1 MIAYRITR
9 RPFADLTGAG
19 GRLFEGRCNPKGVA
33 TIYCSEHVS
42 LSALEILVHL
52 QQDQVPNDYVLMT
65 IDIPSNVVPLEGLP
79 EQLKEESPLR
89 ERHAAW
95 AVTSVIIPQ
104 ERNVILFPENR
115 DFRASVVRIDAF
127 TFDPRLINRL
137 RVQ

>member
-9 RPFADLTGAG
+9 RPFADLSGAG
-19 GRLFEGRCNPKGVA
+19 GRFFEGRCNPKGVA

-42 LSALEILVHL
+42 LSGLEILVHL
-52 QQDQVPNDYVLMT
+52 QQDQVPDDYVVMT
-65 IDIPSNVVPLEGLP
+65 IDIQGSVAPLVGLA
-79 EQLKEESPLR
+79 ERLKEESPLR

-104 ERNVILFPENR
+104 ERNVILFPENG

-127 TFDPRLINRL
+127 MFDPRLINRL